1 MMLHRHFDAEKKTEK
16 QKIKSAVSETETE
29 KTVEA
34 QKRKGRPK
42 KTAE

>member
-1 MMLHRHFDAEKKTEK
+1 MMLHRHFEVGKKPENVKT
-16 QKIKSAVSETETE
+16 KSAVSDTGTE

-42 KTAE
+42 KTEE